1 MRIIANLALI
11 LLIVVY
17 FATFHKIFKK
27 AGRENK
33 WEGFIPIYN
42 FYIWTKILKR
52 PWWWVILLFIPG
64 VNFVMTLVMNVET
77 NRSFNN
83 RTFNDTLKALFI
95 PWIVFW
101 NLAKK
106 EEMVYVGPVD
116 YKGIKRQWYQEW
128 GDALIF
134 AVVAATIIRTFFLE
148 AFQIPTPSMEKNL
161 LVGDMLFVSK
171 ISYGARLPMTPMT
184 FPFTHN
190 TMPIGNVKSYLE
202 IYEMPYM
209 RLPGFGSVQR
219 NDVVVFNFPAGD
231 TVLVDNTNVTFY
243 SVLAD
248 HCFNLYVDG
257 ENKAGRKPTIEGFN
271 AVKHQFLKHETKKLL
286 DDGKLIIRPLDKKD
300 NYIKRCVGL
309 PGDKIEIIDNKLFVN
324 GERSGDTEDMQFLY
338 GIYRSKASGDKKNL
352 KLKYDVNRDEVRN
365 DHGLDPDNINI
376 NLTKNF
382 NIILPNNKKEELV
395 RDFNIHPDSIIVKNH
410 PKGFYHTDAI
420 DKYNNGMYKAL
431 QWMHVFPN
439 DIQYDW
445 TEDNFGPL
453 TIPAEGATV
462 KLNKKSLPLYRRIIE
477 VYEHNT
483 LEIKGSDIYIN
494 GEKTKEYTFKQNY
507 YWLMGDNRHNS
518 LDSRF
523 WGFVPEDHVVGKA
536 VLIWFSKDPETGIRW
551 NRIFKG
557 IH

>member
-33 WEGFIPIYN
+33 WEGFIPVYN

-64 VNFVMTLVMNVET
+64 VNFIMTLVMNVET

-83 RTFNDTLKALFI
+83 RTLNDTLKALFI
-95 PWIVFW
+95 PWWVFW
-101 NLAKK
+101 QLAQK
-106 EEMVYVGPVD
+106 EEMVYVGPID

-148 AFQIPTPSMEKNL
+148 AFKIPTPSMEKNL

-190 TMPIGNVKSYLE
+190 MMPIGNMKSYLE
-202 IYEMPYM
+202 IYEMPYF

-231 TVLVDNTNVTFY
+231 TVLIERPNETYYTILNDM
-243 SVLAD
+243 
-248 HCFNLYVDG
+248 CFTTYMKSTATPSL
-257 ENKAGRKPTIEGFN
+257 EEFNKQKSSLLSYNR
-271 AVKHQFLKHETKKLL
+271 KKLIE
-286 DDGKLIIRPLDKKD
+286 DGSIIVRPLDKKD
-300 NYIKRCVGL
+300 NYIKRCVGI
-309 PGDKIEIIDNKLFVN
+309 PGDELKIINHVLYVN
-324 GERSGDTEDMQFLY
+324 GQPSGDTDDMQF
-338 GIYRSKASGDKKNL
+338 R
-352 KLKYDVNRDEVRN
+352 YDFLLGGNNPPDPKVMKERLDINRDEVVY
-365 DHGLDPDNINI
+365 D
-376 NLTKNF
+376 
-382 NIILPNNKKEELV
+382 PNNKILNVPLSKAKLSEFSKLFKYEKMMASNKELGYYHDMDNLRGGY
-395 RDFNIHPDSIIVKNH
+395 RDGDGNIHES
-410 PKGFYHTDAI
+410 YS
-420 DKYNNGMYKAL
+420 
-431 QWMHVFPN
+431 WMHVFPN

-453 TIPAEGATV
+453 TIPAEGTTI
-462 KLNKKSLPLYRRIIE
+462 KLNKKSLPIYRRIIE

-483 LEIKGSDIYIN
+483 LEVKGNDILIN

-523 WGFVPEDHVVGKA
+523 WGFVPADHVVGKA
-536 VLIWFSKDPETGIRW
+536 VLIWFSSDPETGIRW